1 MSKKDIK
8 IDEKPGFDDLPID
21 QQARWLCLMEAVNV
35 SASFAEKNGIDTDTS
50 YKWIKPSA
58 YNAYIKEMFPS
69 MRARLEQEARGITFE
84 D

>member
-1 MSKKDIK
+1 MSKND
-8 IDEKPGFDDLPID
+8 DNTNNKPGFDELPVE

-35 SASFAEKNGIDTDTS
+35 SANFAEKSGIDTDTS

-69 MRARLEQEARGITFE
+69 MRLRLEQEARGLTF
-84 D
+84 DD

>member
-1 MSKKDIK
+1 MSKKNIK
-8 IDEKPGFDDLPID
+8 IDDKPKFDDLPIE

-35 SASFAEKNGIDTDTS
+35 SASFAEKNGINTDKS

-69 MRARLEQEARGITFE
+69 MRARLEQEAKGITF
-84 D
+84 DD